1 MSRNICG
8 AANNTFL
15 VLHKKDLTPQEE
27 ENLQLNNQAINIIYE
42 ALDPKSLNQSKI

>member
-15 VLHKKDLTPQEE
+15 VLHKKDLTPKKKK
-27 ENLQLNNQAINIIYE
+27 IYNSTIKPSISYMKH
-42 ALDPKSLNQSKI
+42 LIQSL